1 MRVTKRALAT
11 AILTAAG
18 LGLGCGGGGGG
29 GKFTTSVP
37 GNTPLGGL
45 TPAQVDQ
52 ICRDVQSFESQP
64 SVEMDQCRASAY
76 ATAALGAS
84 LAPTATDADLQEA
97 CATAYDACL
106 HPDGGP
112 TGGATCSAPPATCA
126 ATVAELTACL
136 NDQAAANREAA
147 TTRPACNAVTRA
159 GLEGSSGIGTI
170 GSLPPSCQTYVT
182 KCSGG
187 GDDGAQAFATEY
199 CALVDPC
206 CAAAGLGSQCT
217 GTLAGAALSLQFDA
231 AAATACLDALHAR
244 QAGADFCGGLAT
256 VHPSWNNDSAVLPEC
271 AGVFKP
277 YGGVVGSVG
286 LGDACSDDTD
296 CEAGPTGRSACVF
309 DIFRAGA
316 SGGLNE
322 ICVGISGTPGDG
334 PCIGTAGVMSGFSGV
349 ADPPAAGVFCDRGQ
363 GLICSDTTH
372 LCVAAPGLGDPCTGS
387 IECEGA
393 ATYCDFNIAACATR
407 HAAGQPCNDAFGVCV
422 DGTYCNRTTS
432 QCTAQGGQGAACSTT
447 FQLPSDCKA
456 GYCGSDGICPSPL
469 TPLCF

>member
-1 MRVTKRALAT
+1 VAGDGRLAQ
-11 AILTAAG
+11 
-18 LGLGCGGGGGG
+18 GGGQCPARGNRAEPADEEPGVEG
-29 GKFTTSVP
+29 IAGSGRVGSRQRLRGHLEAQALGPVP
-37 GNTPLGGL
+37 GHHGGPFRPSLHDRARRELEQTLDAVAAEQRLRLGRGREQEVRRRFADQL
-45 TPAQVDQ
+45 PRDAPATTQ
-52 ICRDVQSFESQP
+52 E
-64 SVEMDQCRASAY
+64 RADR
-76 ATAALGAS
+76 GKV
-84 LAPTATDADLQEA
+84 DADEGA
-97 CATAYDACL
+97 R
-106 HPDGGP
+106 GP
-112 TGGATCSAPPATCA
+112 PK
-126 ATVAELTACL
+126 L
-136 NDQAAANREAA
+136 D
-147 TTRPACNAVTRA
+147 
-159 GLEGSSGIGTI
+159 
-170 GSLPPSCQTYVT
+170 
-182 KCSGG
+182 
-187 GDDGAQAFATEY
+187 
-199 CALVDPC
+199 

-387 IECEGA
+387 IECESA